1 MRKPPP
7 RAPGIAFRD
16 YGLAELAAACDHLTL
31 RGRRVHDGVHQ
42 ARKAIRR
49 TRAMLTLGKSAL
61 GPGAELIDRQLRNA
75 NRRLSPLRDA
85 HALVET
91 LDRLGTKARDEA
103 TRTALDAARRIVAR
117 RRASMA
123 RDPALPS
130 VLQHEH
136 AIVATMRAALVGLP
150 WESVTTA
157 SVADAM
163 ASSVRKATAARKHAC
178 AHDDADAW
186 HRWRRR
192 MRRISQQHRAATAAG
207 LAITDMGF
215 DKHVT
220 EQLGVMQDLSLL
232 IAHCGDDSPFPRYES
247 VLRRFARRTL
257 ARQRKRIRSVVAAG
271 LSTAP

>member
-16 YGLAELAAACDHLTL
+16 YGLAELAAACDDLTL
-31 RGRRVHDGVHQ
+31 RGRRVHAGVHQ

-49 TRAMLTLGKSAL
+49 TRAMLTLGKSVL
-61 GPGAELIDRQLRNA
+61 GPGAKLIDRQLRKA

-91 LDRLGTKARDEA
+91 FDRLNTKVRDEV
-103 TRTALDAARRIVAR
+103 TRAAVAGARRIVAR
-117 RRASMA
+117 QRASMV
-123 RDPALPS
+123 RDPVFASAL
-130 VLQHEH
+130 VHEH

-150 WESVTTA
+150 WESVTA
-157 SVADAM
+157 SSITNAM
-163 ASSVRKATAARKHAC
+163 AAAARKATAARKHAC

-207 LAITDMGF
+207 LRVDELGF
-215 DKHVT
+215 DKHLT

-232 IAHCGDDSPFPRYES
+232 ITHCGEDSPFPAHRT
-247 VLRRFARRTL
+247 VLRRFAKRRL

-271 LSTAP
+271 LSSAP